1 MTDFTRAEF
10 DARWNALDQ
19 NVDRQGDRIIERL
32 DRING
37 RLRETETRV
46 AVLED
51 RDAREIGAARGSASR
66 WGAGIAAIVSGAVS
80 YLLGGSQ

>member
-1 MTDFTRAEF
+1 MPGFTRAEF
-10 DARWNALDQ
+10 DARWSALDP
-19 NVDRQGDRIIERL
+19 NVDRQAERIIERR

-51 RDAREIGAARGSASR
+51 RDGREIYAARAAASR
-66 WGAGIAAIVSGAVS
+66 WGAAMAAVVSGAVS
-80 YLLGGSQ
+80 YLMGGR

>member
-1 MTDFTRAEF
+1 VTDFTRAEF
-10 DARWNALDQ
+10 DARWSALDQ
-19 NVDRQGDRIIERL
+19 NVDRQADRIIERI

-51 RDAREIGAARGSASR
+51 RDGREIHAARAAASR
-66 WGAGIAAIVSGAVS
+66 WGAGMAAVVSGAVS
-80 YLLGGSQ
+80 YLMGGR

>member
-1 MTDFTRAEF
+1 MTDFTRSEF

-51 RDAREIGAARGSASR
+51 RDAREIGVARSSASK

-80 YLLGGSQ
+80 FLIRGD

>member
-10 DARWNALDQ
+10 DARWSALDQ
-19 NVDRQGDRIIERL
+19 NVDRQADRIIERI

-51 RDAREIGAARGSASR
+51 RDGREIHAARAAASR
-66 WGAGIAAIVSGAVS
+66 WGAGMAAVVSGAVS
-80 YLLGGSQ
+80 YLMGGR

>member
-10 DARWNALDQ
+10 DARWSALDH
-19 NVDRQGDRIIERL
+19 NVARQDERIIERL

-51 RDAREIGAARGSASR
+51 RDGREIHAARAAASR
-66 WGAGIAAIVSGAVS
+66 WGAAMAAVVSGAIS
-80 YLLGGSQ
+80 YVMGGR

>member
-1 MTDFTRAEF
+1 MSDFTRAEF

-19 NVDRQGDRIIERL
+19 SLDRHGDRIVERL

-51 RDAREIGAARGSASR
+51 RETRELTAARSLASR
-66 WGAGIAAIVSGAVS
+66 WGAGIAAIVSGAVT
-80 YLLGGSQ
+80 YLLGGR

>member
-1 MTDFTRAEF
+1 MSDFTRAEF
-10 DARWNALDQ
+10 DARWSALDQ
-19 NVDRQGDRIIERL
+19 SLDRHADRIVERL

-51 RDAREIGAARGSASR
+51 REARELSAARASAGR
-66 WGAGIAAIVSGAVS
+66 WGAGIAAIVSGAMT
-80 YLLGGSQ
+80 YLIGGR

>member
-10 DARWNALDQ
+10 DARWSQLDH
-19 NVDRQGDRIIERL
+19 NVDRQAERIIERL

-51 RDAREIGAARGSASR
+51 RAGREIYAARAAASR
-66 WGAGIAAIVSGAVS
+66 WGAAMAAVVSGAVS
-80 YLLGGSQ
+80 YLMGGR

>member
-1 MTDFTRAEF
+1 MSDFSRAEF

-19 NVDRQGDRIIERL
+19 SLDRHADRIVERL

-37 RLRETETRV
+37 RLRATETRV

-51 RDAREIGAARGSASR
+51 RESRELTEARNVSSR
-66 WGAGIAAIVSGAVS
+66 WGAGIAAVVSGVVT
-80 YLLGGSQ
+80 YLMGGR

>member
-1 MTDFTRAEF
+1 MSDFTRAEF
-10 DARWNALDQ
+10 DARWSALNQ
-19 NVDRQGDRIIERL
+19 SLDRHGDRIVERL

-51 RDAREIGAARGSASR
+51 RETRELSAARGSASK
-66 WGAGIAAIVSGAVS
+66 WGAGIAAIVSGAISV
-80 YLLGGSQ
+80 LWGGR